1 MTKNEFLEKL
11 RAALANDLSGAVV
24 QENVDYYASYIKSET
39 DAGRSEEDV
48 IGELGDPWVIAQTI
62 IDTSLPS
69 REAAYESEGASFDQ
83 ETGSASGGRFA
94 GAAFIKRLLVLLG
107 VIGILF
113 IIITV
118 VGGII
123 SFVAPI
129 VIPVLIIV
137 FILRTIRGM
146 R

>member
-24 QENVDYYASYIKSET
+24 QDNVDYYASYIKSET

-48 IGELGDPWVIAQTI
+48 IEELGDPWVIAQTI
-62 IDTSLPS
+62 IDTSFPS
-69 REAAYESEGASFDQ
+69 RETAYESEGASFYQ

-94 GAAFIKRLLVLLG
+94 GTAFIKRLLVLLG

-123 SFVAPI
+123 SFIAPI

-137 FILRTIRGM
+137 FIFRTIRGI